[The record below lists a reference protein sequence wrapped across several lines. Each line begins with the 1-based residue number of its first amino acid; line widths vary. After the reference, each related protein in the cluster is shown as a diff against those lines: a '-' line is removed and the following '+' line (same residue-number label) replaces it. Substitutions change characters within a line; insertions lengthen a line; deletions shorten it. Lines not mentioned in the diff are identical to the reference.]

1 LIVYYGTQNL
11 IRYAQDNNLHSFDEL
26 LELISEKDQ
35 HKQWHN
41 MGGQLMPSEAIDEL
55 LNNIK
60 NGTINSWEEV
70 HRYYKKT
77 ATDYPLQ
84 KLQHAA
90 YLMMKI
96 LKIKKAQLTK
106 GKFKSLLEEAIG
118 TREWMFQ
125 NIYNSR
131 EKDYTSEFR
140 KMVYDTDA
148 EMNEVLGKLEDNV
161 FIEQQRTAL
170 IKEKETIQKLIS
182 DLKL

>member
-1 LIVYYGTQNL
+1 
-11 IRYAQDNNLHSFDEL
+11 
-26 LELISEKDQ
+26 
-35 HKQWHN
+35 
-41 MGGQLMPSEAIDEL
+41 MP
-55 LNNIK
+55 
-60 NGTINSWEEV
+60 
-70 HRYYKKT
+70 
-77 ATDYPLQ
+77 AT
-84 KLQHAA
+84 
-90 YLMMKI
+90 
-96 LKIKKAQLTK
+96 
-106 GKFKSLLEEAIG
+106 AIG
-118 TREWMFQ
+118 TREWIFQ